1 MPFDRP
7 EGVPFIAALAGLV
20 LVALIWLSTAF
31 LQTSRHA
38 ALGRSFESTL
48 SGFVPFNWLGAVAW
62 SMRDV
67 LVLWTVTRVVG

>member
-1 MPFDRP
+1 
-7 EGVPFIAALAGLV
+7 VPFIAPLAGVL

-38 ALGRSFESTL
+38 ALGCSLERTL

-67 LVLWTVTRVVG
+67 LVLWTVTCVVG

>member
-1 MPFDRP
+1 LPFDRP

-38 ALGRSFESTL
+38 ALGHSFESTL

-67 LVLWTVTRVVG
+67 LVLWTVTCVVG